1 MDSNKEIIISRI
13 SSYPKL
19 FNKLSKNYIDDI
31 DFCKKLV
38 SANNKLFFKLPID
51 MQKKEEIV
59 QIVLDSITTSDL
71 KFPFEKLFV
80 VEKKQNEQLKK
91 ICCMLGCIRLY
102 DVLYGK
108 NDFTS
113 KNLLLKDLNIDQGIF
128 LQVFELLNILPPF
141 EHRLLTLKYGFYDG
155 VVKSDLELSHILN
168 VSKEK
173 VRIINEQS
181 LRSIRKYI
189 FEINNK
195 KQVIKW

>member
-1 MDSNKEIIISRI
+1 
-13 SSYPKL
+13 
-19 FNKLSKNYIDDI
+19 
-31 DFCKKLV
+31 
-38 SANNKLFFKLPID
+38 
-51 MQKKEEIV
+51 
-59 QIVLDSITTSDL
+59 
-71 KFPFEKLFV
+71 
-80 VEKKQNEQLKK
+80 
-91 ICCMLGCIRLY
+91 MLGCIRLY

-189 FEINNK
+189 LK
-195 KQVIKW
+195 